1 LDIAAYIKEL
11 ILTNECVILPQFGGF
26 ITKYRPANVDP
37 RKKILV
43 PPSKEI
49 EFHNEL
55 TKDNGLLVNYITRKN
70 KTFNT
75 RARRLVEDFV
85 KEINTRLDN
94 GEKVVFEGIGTFV
107 RDTASGRLLFYS
119 LSDENYLIDSY
130 GLMDLELDELATH
143 DAAQEEEVKTPAVKI
158 VRRKQTGIWIAA
170 SITVIILLL
179 ILMIPLTDSGH
190 LFRLNFGFLGAR
202 KSANLRKSENEK
214 IVFGKRRMPD
224 QDTVKNLEKI
234 IDNATRKEVAL
245 FYSEP
250 EKEYDKSVVNQ
261 TNNQASRYYIIAG
274 SFKRLDNAQRLKSDL
289 VSHGYS
295 PQILQTKNGYYR
307 VILSSFDNRNIAI
320 RELERIRKDLNR
332 PVWILS
338 I

>member
-11 ILTNECVILPQFGGF
+11 ILTNECVILPRFGGF
-26 ITKYRPANVDP
+26 ITKYRPAKVDP
-37 RKKILV
+37 RKKILA

-49 EFHNEL
+49 EFHSEL
-55 TKDNGLLVNYITRKN
+55 TKDNGVLVNYIARKN

-85 KEINTRLDN
+85 NEINARLDN
-94 GEKVVFEGIGTFV
+94 GEKVVFEGIGVFV
-107 RDTASGRLLFYS
+107 RDTNSGKLLFYS

-130 GLMDLELDELATH
+130 GLMNLELDELPIH
-143 DAAQEEEVKTPAVKI
+143 GAAEEQGIKTPPVKI
-158 VRRKQTGIWIAA
+158 IRRKQTGIWIAV
-170 SITVIILLL
+170 SVIIIILLL
-179 ILMIPLTDSGH
+179 IMMIPLTDS
-190 LFRLNFGFLGAR
+190 
-202 KSANLRKSENEK
+202 SSENEK
-214 IVFGKRRMPD
+214 IVFGKRRMPE
-224 QDTVKNLEKI
+224 QDSLKNMEQV

-250 EKEYDKSVVNQ
+250 EKEYDEDIISGTGK
-261 TNNQASRYYIIAG
+261 YYIVAG
-274 SFKRLDNAQRLKSDL
+274 SFKKLGNAQRLKTDL
-289 VSHGYS
+289 LNHGYS

-307 VILSSFDNRNIAI
+307 VILSSFNNRNIAI

>member
-1 LDIAAYIKEL
+1 MELDIAAYIKEL

-26 ITKYRPANVDP
+26 VTKYRPAKIDP
-37 RKKILV
+37 RNKILA

-49 EFHNEL
+49 EFHGEL
-55 TKDNGLLVNYITRKN
+55 TKDNGLLVNYIARKN

-75 RARRLVEDFV
+75 RARRLIEDFV
-85 KEINTRLDN
+85 NEINARLDN
-94 GEKVVFEGIGTFV
+94 GEKVVFEGIGIFV
-107 RDTASGRLLFYS
+107 RDKDSGRLLFYS

-143 DAAQEEEVKTPAVKI
+143 GVAQEEEVKTPAVKI

-170 SITVIILLL
+170 SIIVIILLL
-179 ILMIPLTDSGH
+179 ILIIPLTDSVH
-190 LFRLNFGFLGAR
+190 LYRLR
-202 KSANLRKSENEK
+202 RSENEK
-214 IVFGKRRMPD
+214 IVFGKRRMPE

-234 IDNATRKEVAL
+234 IDNATKKEVAL

-250 EKEYDKSVVNQ
+250 EKKYDEDILSGTGK
-261 TNNQASRYYIIAG
+261 YYIVAG
-274 SFKRLDNAQRLKSDL
+274 SFKKLGNAQRLKTDL
-289 VSHGYS
+289 LNHGYS

-307 VILSSFDNRNIAI
+307 VTLSSFDNRNIAI
-320 RELERIRKDLNR
+320 RELERIRKDLNLT
-332 PVWILS
+332 VWILS

>member
-1 LDIAAYIKEL
+1 LELDVAAYIKEL

-26 ITKYRPANVDP
+26 VTRYRPAKVDP
-37 RKKILV
+37 RKKILA

-49 EFHNEL
+49 EFHSEM
-55 TKDNGLLVNYITRKN
+55 TKDNGVLVNYIVRKN

-85 KEINTRLDN
+85 NEINARLDN

-107 RDTASGRLLFYS
+107 RDINSGKLLFYS

-130 GLMDLELDELATH
+130 GLMNLELDELATQ
-143 DAAQEEEVKTPAVKI
+143 DIAEEEGIKTPPVKI

-170 SITVIILLL
+170 SIIVVILLL
-179 ILMIPLTDSGH
+179 ILMIPLTDSSS
-190 LFRLNFGFLGAR
+190 
-202 KSANLRKSENEK
+202 KNEK
-214 IVFGKRRMPD
+214 IVFGKRRMPE
-224 QDTVKNLEKI
+224 QDSLKNLESI

-245 FYSEP
+245 LYSEP
-250 EKEYDKSVVNQ
+250 EKEYDEDIVSG
-261 TNNQASRYYIIAG
+261 TNDQAGRYYLVAG
-274 SFKRLDNAQRLKSDL
+274 SFKRLDNAQRLKTDL
-289 VSHGYS
+289 LNQGYS

-307 VILSSFDNRNIAI
+307 VTLSSFDNRNIAI
-320 RELERIRKDLNR
+320 RELERIRKNLNLT
-332 PVWILS
+332 VWILS

>member
-1 LDIAAYIKEL
+1 LDIASYIKEL

-26 ITKYRPANVDP
+26 IAKYRPAKVDP

-49 EFHNEL
+49 EFHGEL
-55 TKDNGLLVNYITRKN
+55 TKDNGLLVNYIARKN

-85 KEINTRLDN
+85 REINERLGD

-107 RDTASGRLLFYS
+107 RDKDSGRLLFYS

-143 DAAQEEEVKTPAVKI
+143 GAAQEEEVKTPAVKI

-170 SITVIILLL
+170 SITVIVLLL
-179 ILMIPLTDSGH
+179 VLIIPLTDSGY
-190 LFRLNFGFLGAR
+190 LFRLNFGILGAR
-202 KSANLRKSENEK
+202 KSESLKRSENEK

-250 EKEYDKSVVNQ
+250 EKEYDESIVNR
-261 TNNQASRYYIIAG
+261 TNNQASRYYLIAG
-274 SFKRLDNAQRLKSDL
+274 SFKRLDNAQRLKTDL
-289 VSHGYS
+289 LNHGYS

-307 VILSSFDNRNIAI
+307 VTLSSFDNRNLAI
-320 RELERIRKDLNR
+320 RELQRIRKNLNLT
-332 PVWILS
+332 VWILS